1 MDGKYLIR
9 VGLSKGAHVSQPGDI
24 DTLADRTP
32 EEIQYHLA
40 QGHIVIEPAPLG
52 LQGKSWTTL
61 DPESRATVQ
70 GKPHPVEQPPAS
82 PGQESKPAKKRS
94 EP

>member
-40 QGHIVIEPAPLG
+40 QGHIVIEPAPLDS
-52 LQGKSWTTL
+52 QGK
-61 DPESRATVQ
+61 PFQ
-70 GKPHPVEQPPAS
+70 GKPHPVQLPEEDRTS
-82 PGQESKPAKKRS
+82 LGRDKKRS